1 MNYEILSYLLG
12 FVILVVLGI
21 MASLWRTVAKL
32 KVYQELSTEL
42 DKKITLKET
51 EFDRKAQEAI
61 EQSNEIARMQE
72 KLASTTDLY
81 EKSEKR
87 LMELIHKY
95 DSLNREFTMIQARKE
110 NLEKKLE
117 ENNKQYEEIN
127 KLNRVNFENLASK
140 ILTENSK
147 LFKEQNVESLS
158 SILTPLKENIERF
171 EKRIASTHDEN
182 LKRNAALSEHI
193 KLLNDMNKQLS
204 DEANNLT
211 KALKGNVKA
220 QGNWGEV
227 ILERLLEESGL
238 IRDIHFV
245 PQSAGMGL
253 KNSEGKQVQPDVMV
267 KLPREKHIIIDSKV
281 SLIAYEKY
289 ASAETD
295 DVRDSALKD
304 LNVSIKAHIDGLF
317 SKHYTTAIDG
327 LDLVFMFIPIEGCYF
342 LALREFPELYKY
354 AYDKKI
360 VLVSSTNLLVSMRT
374 VSFLWQQENQS
385 RNALEIAQESGKL
398 YDKFVA
404 FTEDLKKIGSQMDTV
419 QKTYD
424 GAMNKLSTGRGNL
437 VGRVEKIKKLGAKAT
452 KALDSNLVKSDDLL
466 IEEDNENDR

>member
-1 MNYEILSYLLG
+1 MNYEILSMLLG
-12 FVILVVLGI
+12 FVTLVVLGI

-32 KVYQELSTEL
+32 KVYQDMSAEL

-51 EFDRKAQEAI
+51 EYDKKTQEAI
-61 EQSNEIARMQE
+61 EQSNEIARLQE
-72 KLASTTDLY
+72 KLTGTAELY
-81 EKSEKR
+81 DKSEKR

-95 DSLNREFTMIQARKE
+95 DTLNREFTLIQARKE
-110 NLEKKLE
+110 EVEKKLE
-117 ENNKQYEEIN
+117 DNNKQYEELN
-127 KLNRVNFENLASK
+127 KLNRVNFENLATK

-158 SILTPLKENIERF
+158 SVLTPLKENIERF
-171 EKRIASTHDEN
+171 EKRIATTHDES
-182 LKRNAALSEHI
+182 LKRNAALTEHI

-238 IRDIHFV
+238 LRDIHYV

-253 KNSEGKQVQPDVMV
+253 KNSEGKQIQPDVMV

-289 ASAETD
+289 VSAETD
-295 DVRDSALKD
+295 EQRASALKD
-304 LNVSIKAHIDGLF
+304 LNISLKAHIDGLH

-354 AYDKKI
+354 AYDRKI

-374 VSFLWQQENQS
+374 ISFLWQQENQS

-404 FTEDLKKIGSQMDTV
+404 FTEDLKKIGAQMDTV

-437 VGRVEKIKKLGAKAT
+437 VRRAENIKKLGAKAT
-452 KALDSNLVKSDDLL
+452 KAIDSNLTKTDELL
-466 IEEDNENDR
+466 IEEETDND

>member
-1 MNYEILSYLLG
+1 MNYEILSMLLG
-12 FVILVVLGI
+12 FVTLVVLGI

-32 KVYQELSTEL
+32 KVYQELSAEL
-42 DKKITLKET
+42 DKKINLKDT
-51 EFDRKAQEAI
+51 EYDKKTQEVI
-61 EQSNEIARMQE
+61 EQGNEIARLQE
-72 KLASTTDLY
+72 KLSGTTELY
-81 EKSEKR
+81 VKSEKR
-87 LMELIHKY
+87 LMELIHQY
-95 DSLNREFTMIQARKE
+95 DTLKREFTLIQARKE
-110 NLEKKLE
+110 EIEKKLE
-117 ENNKQYEEIN
+117 DNNKQYEELN
-127 KLNRVNFENLASK
+127 KLNRVNFENLATK

-158 SILTPLKENIERF
+158 SVLTPLKENIERF
-171 EKRIASTHDEN
+171 EKRIATTHDEN
-182 LKRNAALSEHI
+182 LKRNASLAEHI

-238 IRDIHFV
+238 LRDIHYV

-289 ASAETD
+289 VSAETD
-295 DVRDSALKD
+295 EQRASALKD
-304 LNVSIKAHIDGLF
+304 LNVSLKAHIDGLH

-354 AYDKKI
+354 AYDRKI

-404 FTEDLKKIGSQMDTV
+404 FTEDLKKIGAQMDTV

-437 VGRVEKIKKLGAKAT
+437 VRRAENIKKLGAKAT
-452 KALDSNLVKSDDLL
+452 KAIDSNLTKTDELL
-466 IEEDNENDR
+466 IEEETDND